1 MTVVVV
7 GAGISGVAA
16 ARTLADAGLPVVVLD
31 RGRAI
36 GGRMA
41 SRRTDGRVVDTG
53 ASYFTV
59 SDAAFSAVV
68 EDWRGRG
75 LARPWTDTFSVAG
88 DGELTPKSGPM
99 RWAAHAGLRSLVEDL
114 ARGLELR
121 QASVESVQP
130 GLLVDGEVADAVVLA
145 MPDPQAR
152 RLLDP
157 AFTDELAALDDPFEP
172 VLALTA
178 RWAEASWPAFDGA
191 FVSGSPILSW
201 IADDGR
207 RRDDFAPVLVAHST
221 PRFAAEHLGTP
232 EDAVPMMELAVRDAL
247 GIATAA
253 ESASVHRWSFARP
266 TGRREQTYWLGD
278 NRVGFCGDSW
288 SDKPR
293 VEAAYLSGVALG
305 GALAEQLG

>member
-1 MTVVVV
+1 MTVIVV

-16 ARTLADAGLPVVVLD
+16 ARTMRGAGLPVVVLD
-31 RGRAI
+31 RGRVI

-59 SDAAFSAVV
+59 SDPAFAEVAD
-68 EDWRGRG
+68 DWQDRG

-88 DGELTPKSGPM
+88 DGELSPKSGPM
-99 RWAAHAGLRSLVEDL
+99 RWAARGGLRSLVEDL
-114 ARGLELR
+114 AEGLDVR
-121 QASVESVQP
+121 QRTVEGVTP
-130 GLLVDGEVADAVVLA
+130 GLDVDGEAAEAVVLA

-157 AFTDELAALDDPFEP
+157 SLSGELAALDDPFEP

-178 RWAEASWPAFDGA
+178 RWAEASWRGFDGA
-191 FVSGSPILSW
+191 FVSGNPILSW

-221 PRFAAEHLGTP
+221 PEFAAEHLGDP
-232 EDAVPMMELAVRDAL
+232 EAAVAMMELAVRDVL
-247 GIATAA
+247 GISAPA
-253 ESASVHRWSFARP
+253 ESATVHRWSFARP
-266 TGRREQTYWLGD
+266 TGRREQTFWLGE
-278 NRVGFCGDSW
+278 NRVGFCGDAW

-305 GALAEQLG
+305 RALAQQLG

>member
-7 GAGISGVAA
+7 GAGLSGVAA
-16 ARTLADAGLPVVVLD
+16 ARTLQEAGVDVLVLE
-31 RGRAI
+31 RAPHV

-41 SRRTDGRVVDTG
+41 SPRTDDRVVDTG

-59 SDAAFSAVV
+59 ADPDFEAVV
-68 EDWRGRG
+68 QDWQRRG
-75 LARPWTDTFSVAG
+75 LARPWTDTFHVAE
-88 DGELTPKSGPM
+88 DGELTRKPGPM
-99 RWAAHAGLRSLVEDL
+99 RWAAPCGLRTLVEDL
-114 ARGLELR
+114 AAGLEVR
-121 QASVESVQP
+121 EQTVRHVEAGP
-130 GLLVDGEVADAVVLA
+130 EVDGRPADAVVLA

-152 RLLDP
+152 RLLGP
-157 AFTDELAALDDPFEP
+157 AFQAELTALDDPFEP

-191 FVSGSPILSW
+191 FVVGDPIVSW

-221 PRFAAEHLGTP
+221 PEFAAEHL
-232 EDAVPMMELAVRDAL
+232 DAPQEAAPLLELAVRDVL
-247 GIATAA
+247 GIQTQAVTTK
-253 ESASVHRWSFARP
+253 VQRWTFARP
-266 TGRREQTYWLGD
+266 TRSRADRYFLSEQ
-278 NRVGFCGDSW
+278 RVGLCGDAW

-305 GALAEQLG
+305 RALAARLG

>member
-1 MTVVVV
+1 V
-7 GAGISGVAA
+7 
-16 ARTLADAGLPVVVLD
+16 
-31 RGRAI
+31 I

-41 SRRTDGRVVDTG
+41 SRRTDDRYVDTG

-59 SDAAFSAVV
+59 SDPAFEQVV
-68 EDWRGRG
+68 QDWQERG

-88 DGELTPKSGPM
+88 DGELSPKSGPM
-99 RWAAHAGLRSLVEDL
+99 RWAASGGLRSLVEDL
-114 ARGLELR
+114 AQGLEVR
-121 QASVESVQP
+121 QASVEVVQP
-130 GLLVDGEVADAVVLA
+130 GLLVDGEQAEAVVLA

-178 RWAEASWPAFDGA
+178 RWAQASWPAFDGA
-191 FVSGSPILSW
+191 FVSGNPILSW
-201 IADDGR
+201 IADDGH

-221 PRFAAEHLGTP
+221 PEFAAQHLSSP
-232 EDAVPMMELAVRDAL
+232 QDAVPMMELAVRDVL
-247 GIATAA
+247 GIATPS
-253 ESASVHRWSFARP
+253 ESATVQRWSFARP
-266 TGRREQTYWLGD
+266 TGRREQTYWLGE
-278 NRVGFCGDSW
+278 NRVGFCGDAW

-305 GALAEQLG
+305 RALAQQLG

>member
-16 ARTLADAGLPVVVLD
+16 ARTLAGAGLPVVVLD

-41 SRRTDGRVVDTG
+41 SRRIDDRVVDTG

-59 SDAAFSAVV
+59 AEPEFEQVV
-68 EDWRGRG
+68 QDWQHRG

-88 DGELTPKSGPM
+88 DGVLTPKSGPV
-99 RWAAHAGLRSLVEDL
+99 RWAAPGGLRGLVEDL
-114 ARGLELR
+114 AQGLDVR
-121 QASVESVQP
+121 QTTVEAVTP
-130 GLLVDGEVADAVVLA
+130 GLRVDGEPAEAVVLA

-157 AFTDELAALDDPFEP
+157 AFEEELAALDDPFEP

-178 RWAEASWPAFDGA
+178 RWTEASWPGVDGV
-191 FVSGSPILSW
+191 FVSGDPILSW

-221 PRFAAEHLGTP
+221 PDFAAEHLGAP
-232 EDAVPMMELAVRDAL
+232 DQAAPLMELAVRDVL
-247 GIATAA
+247 GIASEAT
-253 ESASVHRWSFARP
+253 SSRVHRWSFARP
-266 TGRREQTYWLGD
+266 TGRREQTHFLGGQ
-278 NRVGFCGDSW
+278 RIGFCGDAW

-293 VEAAYLSGVALG
+293 VESAYLSGVALG
-305 GALAEQLG
+305 RALAEQLG